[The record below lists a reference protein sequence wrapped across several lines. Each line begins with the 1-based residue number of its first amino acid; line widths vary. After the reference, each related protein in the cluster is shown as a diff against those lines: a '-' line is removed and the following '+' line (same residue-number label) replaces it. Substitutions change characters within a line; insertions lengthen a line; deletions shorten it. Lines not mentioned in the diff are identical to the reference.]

1 MLGVS
6 EFAEGGIMAPYSG
19 ALERLPD
26 EAWGDGEFGDG
37 GSASPYLAV
46 RGGGGAGHVVNVSVA
61 ANPTFQIEGGESSE
75 DILDKLKG
83 KQKELAEIFG
93 EAVAEQLEDI
103 VSNMV

>member
-1 MLGVS
+1 M
-6 EFAEGGIMAPYSG
+6 
-19 ALERLPD
+19 
-26 EAWGDGEFGDG
+26 
-37 GSASPYLAV
+37 
-46 RGGGGAGHVVNVSVA
+46 